1 MSNSSSPPCLLNPT
15 HPLRLHPVPDS
26 PVNSQRAC
34 PTMQKTATTAR
45 AAPAT
50 RRLPPDP
57 AEPWGLPDSA
67 SLAETPPCGGPT
79 PRDLTHAPRNVVPRW
94 EAGGGSRKE
103 RRRRKPRGRRE
114 EGPRPRIT
122 ERGAVSQVRRR
133 REPESRLSQV
143 RSRAGSGRG
152 SGILSRPWAVLSP
165 PAAISLPAAR
175 VGLEPQHFLYLG
187 GHCSLFKDAA
197 SPKPPRLTL
206 RLPSGFR
213 RANFSQC
220 ALQL

>member
-1 MSNSSSPPCLLNPT
+1 M
-15 HPLRLHPVPDS
+15 R
-26 PVNSQRAC
+26 
-34 PTMQKTATTAR
+34 
-45 AAPAT
+45 
-50 RRLPPDP
+50 
-57 AEPWGLPDSA
+57 
-67 SLAETPPCGGPT
+67 GP
-79 PRDLTHAPRNVVPRW
+79 HAPRPHSRASERGPALGNRR
-94 EAGGGSRKE
+94 GSRKE

-143 RSRAGSGRG
+143 RSRAGRGRG

-213 RANFSQC
+213 RHPARVPGVARSQLLSVRSSTLRPWQLEGF
-220 ALQL
+220 ALKFNQK